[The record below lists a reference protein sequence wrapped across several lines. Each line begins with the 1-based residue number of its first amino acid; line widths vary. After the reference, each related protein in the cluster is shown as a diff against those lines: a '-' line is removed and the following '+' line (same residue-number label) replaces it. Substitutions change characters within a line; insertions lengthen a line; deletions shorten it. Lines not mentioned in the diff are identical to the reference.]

1 MNLLIAR
8 VGDITFHY
16 QTIGQFANSR
26 LVGGI

>member
-8 VGDITFHY
+8 VGDITLHY
-16 QTIGQFANSR
+16 QTTEQFANSG